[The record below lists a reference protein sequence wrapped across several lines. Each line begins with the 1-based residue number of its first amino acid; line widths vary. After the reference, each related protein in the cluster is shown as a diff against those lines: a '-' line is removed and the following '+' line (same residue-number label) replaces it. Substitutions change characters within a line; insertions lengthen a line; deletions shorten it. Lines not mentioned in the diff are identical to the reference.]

1 MSDAHVRLD
10 GVTDTAMD
18 DAAEPGGL
26 TVGAAA
32 LHVDVTVRTLHHW
45 DRVGLVRPSGRTAS
59 GYRLYSAADI
69 ARIHRVLIYREL
81 GLSLDDI
88 GELLDA
94 PTSDM
99 TVPLRQQRAQLLDRI
114 SRLQAMVD
122 AVDRMIEAVRA
133 GILLSPE
140 EQVAIFGQR
149 WQPSLIVGARER
161 WGDTAQWAQYAERAA
176 GRTPEDW
183 QQIADNITVF
193 EHDLAAAKRAG
204 VRPGSAEANA
214 LAERHRASM
223 DAYFDCTL
231 SMQVCL
237 GRKYAADPGFTA
249 YYDAI
254 EPGLTI
260 WLRDIIDANA
270 RDRGI
275 DPDSATWT

>member
-1 MSDAHVRLD
+1 M
-10 GVTDTAMD
+10 TDTAMD
-18 DAAEPGGL
+18 DAAGPGGL
-26 TVGAAA
+26 TIGAAA
-32 LHVDVTVRTLHHW
+32 SHVEVTVRTLHHW
-45 DRVGLVRPSGRTAS
+45 DAIGLVRPSGRTTG

-94 PTSDM
+94 PTVDM
-99 TVPLRQQRAQLLDRI
+99 TVPLSQQRAQLLDRI

-122 AVDRMIEAVRA
+122 AVDRMIEAA
-133 GILLSPE
+133 CTGILLSAE

-149 WQPSLIVGARER
+149 WKPSLAAGARDR

-176 GRTPEDW
+176 GMAPEDW
-183 QQIADNITVF
+183 QQIADNIATL

-204 VRPGSAEANA
+204 VSPGSAEANA

-260 WLRDIIDANA
+260 WLRDIIDSNA

-275 DPDSATWT
+275 DPDAATWT